1 MNPVSGPV
9 IKVTVMKETKM
20 AVSCLGESVSGWLR
34 VWEIR
39 LYCTGCV
46 GGHWSRE
53 PIALGLAEEIVDGG
67 AQKRAALLLLTH
79 QLWRQIDET
88 V

>member
-1 MNPVSGPV
+1 
-9 IKVTVMKETKM
+9 M
-20 AVSCLGESVSGWLR
+20 AVLEPSTGPWIRYNVERSRLSWPLWNGLLAQR
-34 VWEIR
+34 VWETW

-46 GGHWSRE
+46 GGHRARE

-67 AQKRAALLLLTH
+67 AEKWAAFLLLTH
-79 QLWRQIDET
+79 QLRRQIDET